1 MMRLYTGDGTAVSQD
16 PYYVNIKKYP
26 VVNAEDEGLSEY
38 FMNHKD
44 VAGMAIGA
52 GANGI
57 DGPRRIV
64 MNPYSEVLKT
74 DLQKEGLIRIE
85 AVRHAMEE
93 YNYKP
98 SFKLSK
104 HQKNLQKTV
113 FKDLPYG
120 SNDEAFKQSIISRI
134 LVGDADDL
142 QPTPEQ
148 EAEAARFIFSNDNNT
163 TKKPKK
169 FRGGKGVFDYL
180 DEYAEEYEP
189 YAAGLAIG
197 SDAVALGAAATGV
210 GAPIGAAIATAGNI
224 PNLAIDAY
232 QAARNWYKYG
242 AGENDNLM
250 TPIIS
255 TGEAVVDAVGVN
267 SALKGISYIKDRAI
281 ANEVARIYERE
292 FASRQGR
299 RILLR
304 KRGMSDE
311 EITSYLAQKA
321 ANAAL
326 NSKELAQ
333 TKKKETSKQN
343 RRSAVA
349 KPAVRATS
357 NIATNF
363 VAPQYFDA
371 QNNYKPV
378 WQRN

>member
-1 MMRLYTGDGTAVSQD
+1 MHGKPRNFKEAYDRGMFNYDHSDNGYHGNSIAYDDNGV
-16 PYYVNIKKYP
+16 
-26 VVNAEDEGLSEY
+26 GY
-38 FMNHKD
+38 F
-44 VAGMAIGA
+44 I
-52 GANGI
+52 
-57 DGPRRIV
+57 
-64 MNPYSEVLKT
+64 
-74 DLQKEGLIRIE
+74 
-85 AVRHAMEE
+85 
-93 YNYKP
+93 
-98 SFKLSK
+98 
-104 HQKNLQKTV
+104 
-113 FKDLPYG
+113 
-120 SNDEAFKQSIISRI
+120 
-134 LVGDADDL
+134 
-142 QPTPEQ
+142 
-148 EAEAARFIFSNDNNT
+148 
-163 TKKPKK
+163 KPKTHDTVK
-169 FRGGKGVFDYL
+169 YELDWYNKSLVTEEGGHQRPMNKEEQAFHDDFKSKYDLIDDPNRPNYYRYQPLKRFRGGKGLFDSL

-197 SDAVALGAAATGV
+197 SDAVALGTAATGV
-210 GAPIGAAIATAGNI
+210 GAPIGAAIATAGNV

-255 TGEAVVDAVGVN
+255 TGEAVLDAAGVS

-311 EITSYLAQKA
+311 EITGYLAQKA

-378 WQRN
+378 WQK